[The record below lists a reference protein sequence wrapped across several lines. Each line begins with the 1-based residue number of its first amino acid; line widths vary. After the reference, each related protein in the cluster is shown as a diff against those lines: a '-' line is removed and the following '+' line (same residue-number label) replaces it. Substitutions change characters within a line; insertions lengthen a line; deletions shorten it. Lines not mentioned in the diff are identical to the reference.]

1 MADMGKI
8 QSLLA
13 GLGNRV
19 AGLENTPGQPA
30 SLASQPVTEDWLVIP
45 FQFGLVPAAAP
56 GPPVIPSGALITT
69 MVSGDGPFDL
79 VEITHIATD
88 NNFTILIREGE
99 SVGRKLSMEQ
109 LVIPPPPPGGPLIP
123 VGIQAANTSGTAQR
137 PYILKS
143 RRRYRAMVGIT
154 IEIQNFSLAPN
165 NITVVLHG
173 LKVFTR

>member
-1 MADMGKI
+1 MGKI
-8 QSLLA
+8 QNLVA

-19 AGLENTPGQPA
+19 AGLENSNLGQAAA
-30 SLASQPVTEDWLVIP
+30 SGIVVEDWLVIP
-45 FQFGLVPAAAP
+45 FQFGLLPAAIA
-56 GPPVIPSGALITT
+56 GPPVRPSVALLTT

-88 NNFTILIREGE
+88 DNFTILIREGE
-99 SVGRKLSMEQ
+99 SVGRQLSMDQ
-109 LVIPPPPPGGPLIP
+109 LVIPPPLPPAPLIP
-123 VGIQAANTSGTAQR
+123 AGIQAANTSGTAQR

-154 IEIQNFSLAPN
+154 IEIENFSLAPN
-165 NITVVLHG
+165 DITVVLHG